1 MDRFFC
7 RIDKIENNDFDILAR
22 IICEKYQLETFIKSE
37 IIQIGYEDFNAIIY
51 TSHSRYVSKIFN
63 NRRTDNDVQACIERT
78 HKGLISGVPMPKIY
92 KNDDNELLTIIT
104 INGSRFRIALLEY
117 INGENFHRLQE
128 KPDIKELNC
137 IVNMVSTMSKIDYNP
152 MWIYDEWAL
161 PNFGKEFEEKRD
173 RLTTGQMALIQPIY
187 EEFLIFDFDAL
198 PKTFVHG
205 DITST
210 NIIKDINRK
219 LWLVDFSV
227 SNFMARIIEII
238 VISGDLALKTE
249 SKQLSEERIVH
260 CFNLWCESVNATDF
274 ERQSFYYLFRVAN
287 AVNVMN
293 TAIEMQKG
301 NNSDENLMHM
311 NQGLFGLSLFK

>member
-1 MDRFFC
+1 
-7 RIDKIENNDFDILAR
+7 
-22 IICEKYQLETFIKSE
+22 
-37 IIQIGYEDFNAIIY
+37 
-51 TSHSRYVSKIFN
+51 
-63 NRRTDNDVQACIERT
+63 
-78 HKGLISGVPMPKIY
+78 
-92 KNDDNELLTIIT
+92 
-104 INGSRFRIALLEY
+104 
-117 INGENFHRLQE
+117 
-128 KPDIKELNC
+128 
-137 IVNMVSTMSKIDYNP
+137 
-152 MWIYDEWAL
+152 
-161 PNFGKEFEEKRD
+161 
-173 RLTTGQMALIQPIY
+173 MALIQPIY